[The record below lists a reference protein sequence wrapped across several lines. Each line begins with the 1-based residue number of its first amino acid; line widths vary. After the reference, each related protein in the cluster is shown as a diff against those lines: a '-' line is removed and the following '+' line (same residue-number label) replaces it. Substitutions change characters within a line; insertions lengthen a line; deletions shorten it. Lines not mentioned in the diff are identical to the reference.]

1 MPRIPRR
8 RGNSRR
14 RPRPPSEVLSA
25 AWCRRAAVLRVRPPS
40 RCAAAAVS
48 ATCASTGAMC
58 GGLRDAGRLM
68 GSARARTAPGCP
80 KNGPSALA
88 GGRAALPAPR
98 LSSSTTGKPSR
109 VAIISLLRAL
119 RALCACPHDVT
130 YASIWSF
137 TRFRASHDLRDTS
150 AVSEKTQ
157 YLCSGRARG
166 HEALRQAQT
175 DGPRRRRNI
184 AAP

>member
-1 MPRIPRR
+1 MSNDSYPRPSNNCHRAVFRAPPSWAGGRRCSLNRSMTGISRR
-8 RGNSRR
+8 RGKSRR
-14 RPRPPSEVLSA
+14 RPRPPSEVLNVLSA
-25 AWCRRAAVLRVRPPS
+25 AWCRRAAVFRVRPPS

-88 GGRAALPAPR
+88 GGRAPLPAPR

-109 VAIISLLRAL
+109 VAIISLLRA
-119 RALCACPHDVT
+119 AE
-130 YASIWSF
+130 
-137 TRFRASHDLRDTS
+137 S
-150 AVSEKTQ
+150 AVRLPARR
-157 YLCSGRARG
+157 YLRVHLVLYS
-166 HEALRQAQT
+166 L
-175 DGPRRRRNI
+175 PSK
-184 AAP
+184 P

>member
-1 MPRIPRR
+1 MSTNSCPRPSNNWDRPVLRVPPSWAPCCRSPLNRSMTGIPRR

-80 KNGPSALA
+80 KSWPSGLA

-98 LSSSTTGKPSR
+98 LSSSTTGRAPSR
-109 VAIISLLRAL
+109 VAIISLLRA
-119 RALCACPHDVT
+119 AE
-130 YASIWSF
+130 
-137 TRFRASHDLRDTS
+137 S
-150 AVSEKTQ
+150 AVRLPARR
-157 YLCSGRARG
+157 YLRVHLVLYS
-166 HEALRQAQT
+166 L
-175 DGPRRRRNI
+175 PSK
-184 AAP
+184 P